1 MTTFNP
7 SSVVVTQ
14 DFVSTVVSSVQRDS
28 RFAGL
33 FASVLGSDTRLNAV
47 LDSDGQLEVV
57 QTVLRTGQREFPSLG
72 ALIPSARWYERE
84 LHDLFELEP
93 QREGGNDPLVFA
105 RAPSSER
112 SRSDSGFP
120 TGAAHLDLTPL
131 PAHLRGEGVFTI
143 SYGPV
148 RSGVFESVEYVVETS
163 GEDIPHLRTRPFYK
177 HRGVESL
184 FGGLSVHDGVLLA
197 ERCEGVASLAHA
209 WAFCAAVEEIA
220 GVQITPGAALVR
232 VIHAELERIANHLDS
247 TIRHAEAA
255 GQAVAYARFSLHKE
269 RVQRLRAQLCGSRF
283 SRGVVVPGGVAA
295 APLLNVVE
303 ILAAIDPL
311 ELAVANDMHLLM
323 DTPSF
328 LDRLRGT
335 GVLPGSLIEEFGALG
350 PLARGSGL
358 MHDVRWRQ
366 PYGAYKSLDPQEM
379 ETRVEGDALARQ
391 RVRVDEIAGS
401 FRLIRDGARLL
412 DQSHDETESPWTVY
426 IPPGTGSAVVRVEAP
441 QGELLSLVEM
451 RDGILTRV
459 KQRSASFH
467 NLALFSSA
475 FPGDILTDFA
485 FIEASFGLSI
495 AGVSS

>member
-1 MTTFNP
+1 MTIIDAL
-7 SSVVVTQ
+7 SAVDMV
-14 DFVSTVVSSVQRDS
+14 DFVHTVHSRVQQGS

-33 FASVLGSDTRLNAV
+33 FVSVLDSGTRLSAV
-47 LDSDGQLEVV
+47 LDSDGALEVV
-57 QTVLRTGQREFPSLG
+57 QTVLPPGQNQFSSLG

-84 LHDLFELEP
+84 IHDIFELEL
-93 QREGGNDPLVFA
+93 RSEGDIDPLVFA
-105 RAPSSER
+105 RAPGAER
-112 SRSDSGFP
+112 PRLGSGFP
-120 TGAAHLDLTPL
+120 TGAAHLDFAPL

-148 RSGVFESVEYVVETS
+148 RSGVFESVEYVVETP

-184 FGGLSVHDGVLLA
+184 FNDLSVDDGVLLA
-197 ERCEGVASLAHA
+197 ERCEGVASVAHA
-209 WAFCAAVEEIA
+209 WAFCAAVEEIGA
-220 GVQITPGAALVR
+220 IEITRVAALVR
-232 VIHAELERIANHLDS
+232 VLHAELERIANHLDS
-247 TIRHAEAA
+247 TIRHTEAA

-283 SRGVVVPGGVAA
+283 GRGVVIPGGVAA
-295 APLLNVVE
+295 APLLSPVE
-303 ILAAIDPL
+303 ILSAVDPL
-311 ELAVANDMHLLM
+311 ERAVASDMYLLM

-335 GVLPGSLIEEFGALG
+335 GVLPGQLIEEFGALG

-358 MHDVRWRQ
+358 MQDVRWRQ
-366 PYGAYKSLDPQEM
+366 PYGEYASLEPQEM
-379 ETRVEGDALARQ
+379 EARVEGDALARQ
-391 RVRVDEIAGS
+391 RVRIDETAGS
-401 FRLIRDGARLL
+401 FRLIRESAQLL
-412 DQSHDETESPWTVY
+412 DQLHDPSVSQWVVVV
-426 IPPGTGSAVVRVEAP
+426 PPSSGSAIARVEAP

-451 RDGILTRV
+451 RDGVLTRV

-475 FPGDILTDFA
+475 FPNDILTDFA

>member
-1 MTTFNP
+1 MTIINA
-7 SSVVVTQ
+7 SSAVDIQ
-14 DFVSTVVSSVQRDS
+14 DFVGTVVSSVQRGS

-33 FASVLGSDTRLNAV
+33 FASALGNDTRLTAV
-47 LDSDGQLEVV
+47 LDVDGALEVV
-57 QTVLRTGQREFPSLG
+57 QTVLAGGHSQFPSLG
-72 ALIPSARWYERE
+72 SLIPSARWYERE
-84 LHDLFELEP
+84 IHDLFELELHTD
-93 QREGGNDPLVFA
+93 GSNDPLVFS
-105 RAPSSER
+105 RAPSTER
-112 SRSDSGFP
+112 SRSGSGFP
-120 TGAAHLDLTPL
+120 TGAAQLGIAPL

-148 RSGVFESVEYVVETS
+148 RSGVFESVEYVVETP

-184 FGGLSVHDGVLLA
+184 FADMSVDDGVLLA

-209 WAFCAAVEEIA
+209 WAFCAAVEEIG
-220 GVQITPGAALVR
+220 GVQITRGAALVR

-247 TIRHAEAA
+247 TIRHTEAA

-269 RVQRLRAQLCGSRF
+269 RIQRLRAQLCGSRF
-283 SRGVVVPGGVAA
+283 GRGVVVPGGVAA
-295 APLLNVVE
+295 APLLNLVE

-311 ELAVANDMHLLM
+311 ELAVANDLHLLM

-366 PYGAYKSLDPQEM
+366 PYGAYASLEPQEM
-379 ETRVEGDALARQ
+379 ETRGEGDALARQ
-391 RVRVDEIAGS
+391 RVRVDEIKGS
-401 FRLIRDGARLL
+401 FRLIREAAQLL
-412 DQSHDETESPWTVY
+412 DQSKDSTGSQWAVDV
-426 IPPGTGSAVVRVEAP
+426 PPSTGSAVVRVEAP
-441 QGELLSLVEM
+441 QGEILSLIEM
-451 RDGILTRV
+451 RDGVLTRV

>member
-1 MTTFNP
+1 MTIINA
-7 SSVVVTQ
+7 SSAVGED
-14 DFVSTVVSSVQRDS
+14 DFVDAVVSRMRRGS

-33 FASVLGSDTRLNAV
+33 FASVLTSNTRIRAALDTDGAMEIVQMV
-47 LDSDGQLEVV
+47 LP
-57 QTVLRTGQREFPSLG
+57 TGQREFPSLA
-72 ALIPSARWYERE
+72 ALVPSARWYERE
-84 LHDLFELEP
+84 IHDIFELEP
-93 QREGGNDPLVFA
+93 RNVGVIDPLVFA

-112 SRSDSGFP
+112 SRSGSGFP
-120 TGAAHLDLTPL
+120 TGAAHLELTPL
-131 PAHLRGEGVFTI
+131 PVHLRGEGVFTI

-148 RSGVFESVEYVVETS
+148 RSGVFESVEYVVETP

-184 FGGLSVHDGVLLA
+184 FTDKSVEDGVLLA
-197 ERCEGVASLAHA
+197 ERCEGVASVAHA
-209 WAFCAAVEEIA
+209 WAFCAAVEEIGA
-220 GVQITPGAALVR
+220 VEITRGAALVR
-232 VIHAELERIANHLDS
+232 VLHAELERIANHLDS
-247 TIRHAEAA
+247 TIRHTEAA

-283 SRGVVVPGGVAA
+283 GRGVVVPGGVAA
-295 APLLNVVE
+295 APLMNGGETLS
-303 ILAAIDPL
+303 AIDSL
-311 ELAVANDMHLLM
+311 ERAVASDMHLLIE
-323 DTPSF
+323 TPSF
-328 LDRLRGT
+328 VDRLRGT
-335 GVLPGSLIEEFGALG
+335 GKLPGSLIEEFGALG
-350 PLARGSGL
+350 PLARGSGF

-366 PYGAYKSLDPQEM
+366 PYGAYASLATPPI
-379 ETRVEGDALARQ
+379 ETRDGGDALARQ

-401 FRLIRDGARLL
+401 WGLIRECAQLL
-412 DQSHDETESPWTVY
+412 NELHDSDWSQWSVNVPSSS
-426 IPPGTGSAVVRVEAP
+426 GSAIARVEAP

-451 RDGILTRV
+451 RDGVLMRV